1 MMTWCMPY
9 SASVAISLSN
19 NIILY
24 PKIEWIGRVN
34 NNFHDAIF
42 EQTSWKYSDKVLY
55 HCDFISLNEYAW
67 EFQHNVLGH
76 SLASLF
82 ILIW

>member
-19 NIILY
+19 NMILY
-24 PKIEWIGRVN
+24 PQIEWIGRVN

-42 EQTSWKYSDKVLY
+42 EKISWKYLDKVLY
-55 HCDFISLNEYAW
+55 HCDFISLNEYAR